1 MPTAPSFDPTA
12 SAAGRR
18 QCLRPTPAMGWG
30 LATLAALT
38 LLASGCTQPRASEVP
53 AALAPPAEQRYA
65 MSVTAR
71 GVQVY
76 ECRISADGS
85 AAWTFVAPEAELYD
99 ASGAAMG
106 RHGAGPHWEAADGS
120 RITGQ
125 VRARA
130 DAPAPGAIPW
140 LLLSTT
146 PSGPQGTFSRVRS
159 VQRIDTAGGA
169 SPTSPCT
176 RDTAGASARVPYTAR
191 YRLYRQGE

>member
-1 MPTAPSFDPTA
+1 MPTSFRFVPVDTGQSAP
-12 SAAGRR
+12 GRT
-18 QCLRPTPAMGWG
+18 RPLAHWAV
-30 LATLAALT
+30 ATLTAVA

-53 AALAPPAEQRYA
+53 SALAPPADQRYA

-71 GVQVY
+71 GVQIY
-76 ECRISADGS
+76 ECRAAADGS
-85 AAWTFVAPEAELYD
+85 PAWTFVAPEAELYD
-99 ASGAAMG
+99 ASGSAMG

-130 DAPAPGAIPW
+130 DAPAPGAISW

-146 PSGPQGTFSRVRS
+146 ASGPQGAFSRVRS

-169 SPTSPCT
+169 TPAAPCT
-176 RDTAGASARVPYTAR
+176 RESIGASARVPYTAR
-191 YRLYRQGE
+191 YRLFAPA